1 MPRFRVP
8 FLLFAIGT
16 ITLAQ
21 SPIERASIFDLAD
34 VISIPRYPRMAVAT
48 GQSGFVQAVVRVLPN
63 GACEVVSVSESPR
76 FLRDGVQKALKSWS
90 FLPGKAP
97 AQVSVSFEFVLL
109 PTTATEEDVKSEIFP
124 ELNRVLIK
132 SRKPTLLT
140 ITDPSPI
147 H

>member
-8 FLLFAIGT
+8 FLLFAIGM

-21 SPIERASIFDLAD
+21 TPIERASIFELAD

-48 GQSGFVQAVVRVLPN
+48 GQSGLVQAVVRVLPN
-63 GACEVVSVSESPR
+63 GACQVVSVGEGPR
-76 FLRDGVQKALKSWS
+76 FLREGVQKALKSWS
-90 FLPGKAP
+90 FLQGKAP
-97 AQVSVSFEFVLL
+97 TQISVSFEFVLL
-109 PTTATEEDVKSEIFP
+109 PTSATEEEVKSEVFP

-140 ITDPSPI
+140 MTDPPQI